1 MSNKFK
7 DVARK
12 KHTYCFFDDII
23 IIKSFDPNKIK
34 INEKSNKNI
43 AIYFME
49 YVMIKDSRF
58 LKINSINSSYLVINK
73 VNEYFKEI
81 NRNKYLALV
90 PANES
95 KEITKDMKN
104 CGVKSEI

>member
-1 MSNKFK
+1 
-7 DVARK
+7 
-12 KHTYCFFDDII
+12 
-23 IIKSFDPNKIK
+23 
-34 INEKSNKNI
+34 
-43 AIYFME
+43 
-49 YVMIKDSRF
+49 MIKDSKF
-58 LKINSINSSYLVINK
+58 LKINSINSLYLVINK
-73 VNEYFKEI
+73 VNGHFEEI